1 MIAIKSFLNRVLI
14 LFITG
19 FIITFPFPFFI
30 IPDLGSFFSPFF
42 VDINQ
47 FTGPFLGV
55 SPYSEFSILSDST
68 GLYLHLIT
76 LLSLSSIF
84 ALFWM
89 LKVKSISL
97 KFKTYF
103 RIFIAYYLSLIL
115 FKYGFDKIFK
125 HQFYFPE
132 PNTLYTPLNQ
142 LSKDILFWSSMGT
155 SYMYSLFSGL
165 IELLP
170 AVLLLHKRT
179 RLFGS
184 VIAFGVLVNVVM
196 INFGFDISVKV
207 FSLFLALLSIVI
219 ISPDT
224 KRLYQLFTYKLVD
237 SRIVGHTFE
246 SKKSVLK
253 YALLKS
259 LVVSLILFESIGPY
273 VETQNFND
281 DTFTKP
287 YLNGAYFVVNSNTD
301 TREIKRVFFHRK
313 QYFIIQYANDSFE
326 SFQLEFAKN
335 KKSIT
340 LISEHDS
347 TLRYQWSV
355 THKVQTLNLE
365 GKLRGYHVL
374 IKTVREEL
382 ELSPIANDSFHWTFD
397 AAID

>member
-1 MIAIKSFLNRVLI
+1 
-14 LFITG
+14 
-19 FIITFPFPFFI
+19 
-30 IPDLGSFFSPFF
+30 
-42 VDINQ
+42 
-47 FTGPFLGV
+47 
-55 SPYSEFSILSDST
+55 
-68 GLYLHLIT
+68 
-76 LLSLSSIF
+76 
-84 ALFWM
+84 M

-103 RIFIAYYLSLIL
+103 RIFIAYYLALIL

-219 ISPDT
+219 ISPDS
-224 KRLYQLFTYKLVD
+224 KRLYQLFTCKLVD
-237 SRIVGHTFE
+237 SRVVERTFE

-273 VETQNFND
+273 VQTQNFND

-340 LISEHDS
+340 LISENDS

-355 THKVQTLNLE
+355 THKGQALNLE
-365 GKLRGYHVL
+365 GKLRGQHVL